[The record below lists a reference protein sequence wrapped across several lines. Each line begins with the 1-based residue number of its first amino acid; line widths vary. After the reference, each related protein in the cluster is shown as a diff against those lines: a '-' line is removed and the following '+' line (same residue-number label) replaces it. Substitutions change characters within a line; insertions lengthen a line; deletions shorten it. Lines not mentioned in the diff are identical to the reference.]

1 MLGSNP
7 GAQADAPG
15 RQKSEHEVKN
25 AKNFKDGVGD
35 LEEKG
40 EFGIG
45 KAPKNDKPQNKI
57 EISK

>member
-45 KAPKNDKPQNKI
+45 KAPKNDKP
-57 EISK
+57 